1 MRIFVSLSEV
11 YSRFAGQGK
20 SGLAITAAVAA
31 ILAVSAPFAHAA
43 GLSSD
48 AKASIPHDVQQI
60 IVVDYRAMQN
70 SAAAMSLK
78 DRVMPPELKRLE
90 SALVNSGLKVDTDA
104 DTLAFAAFRVT
115 NPDGKGADTAR
126 IVGIAQGQFHTHD
139 ILANLTKNKVKTTVI
154 RNNTIYP
161 MGATGLDVVFLN
173 QTTMVFGDKDAIKA
187 AVDARDGFAP
197 NFLTDTDLVSE
208 MSSVDSHAVWS
219 LLDAKGTQMMMK
231 SVLGE
236 ASQIADYDTV
246 KNRMGLSHYTMDFSN
261 GVKFNMG
268 VNMSDTITAA
278 TCATLLKG
286 VAMLRKAQGTPLE
299 KTALDAT
306 TIDSS
311 GGVLSVEYSSTD
323 SQFSSLL
330 TSPLFQSVVK

>member
-1 MRIFVSLSEV
+1 MSL
-11 YSRFAGQGK
+11 AM
-20 SGLAITAAVAA
+20 TAALAA
-31 ILAVSAPFAHAA
+31 TLALSAPFAHAA
-43 GLSSD
+43 ALSGD

-70 SAAAMSLK
+70 SPAAMSLK

-90 SALVNSGLKVDTDA
+90 TALVNSGLKVDADA
-104 DTLAFAAFRVT
+104 DVLAFAAFRAPS
-115 NPDGKGADTAR
+115 PDGKGADSAR

-139 ILANLTKNKVKTTVI
+139 IMANFTKNKTKPLVI
-154 RNNTIYP
+154 RNNSIYP
-161 MGATGLDVVFLN
+161 MGTTGLSVVFLN

-187 AVDARDGFAP
+187 AVDSRDGFAP
-197 NFLTDTDLVSE
+197 NFLTDSDLVSE
-208 MSSVDSHAVWS
+208 MTSVDSHAVWS

-231 SVLGE
+231 SMLGE

-261 GVKFNMG
+261 GVKFEMG
-268 VNMSDTITAA
+268 VNMSDTMTAA
-278 TCATLLKG
+278 TCSTLLKG
-286 VAMLRKAQGTPLE
+286 VQMLRKAQGTPLE

-306 TIDSS
+306 EISS
-311 GGVLSVEYSSTD
+311 TGGLLTVEYSSSD
-323 SQFSSLL
+323 SQFASLL